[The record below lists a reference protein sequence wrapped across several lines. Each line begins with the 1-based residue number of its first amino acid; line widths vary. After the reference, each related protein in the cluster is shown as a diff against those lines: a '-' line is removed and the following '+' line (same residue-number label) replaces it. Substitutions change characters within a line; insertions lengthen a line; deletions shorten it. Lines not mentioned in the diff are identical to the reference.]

1 MRPKGFQFVAP
12 YPPAGDQPKAIAQLV
27 ENLRRGVKHQVLLG
41 VTGSGKTFTI
51 SNVIAQVQKPTL
63 VICPNK
69 TLAAQLYGE
78 FRQFF
83 PSNAV
88 EFFISYYDY
97 YQPEAYVPATDTYIE
112 KEVAINEEIDRLRL
126 RATSALLEGRRDVIV
141 VASVSCI
148 YSLGRP
154 EDFQAMLLPLSV
166 GMRISRRQLLYRLT
180 DIYYSRS
187 DSELA
192 RGTFRVR
199 GDVIDVVPA
208 YEAENALRIEL
219 FGDEIERLCWIDR
232 RSGTPLEEMEAVT
245 LYPAKLFL
253 TTRAQL
259 ERALVNIRQELEERL
274 RQLRAQGKELEARRL
289 EQRTLFDLEMLREI
303 GYCPGIENYSMH
315 LSGRRPG
322 ERPWCLLDYFPRD
335 YLLIIDESHVTIP
348 QLRGMYNGD
357 RSRKETLVEYG
368 FRLPSALENRPLRFD
383 EFEALVNQVI
393 YVSATPGDYELEKSQ
408 GIVVEQII
416 RPTGLLD
423 PEIQVRPTHNQ
434 IDDLVGEIRR
444 RVEQKHRVLVTTL
457 TKRMAEDLA
466 EYLHGLGIRVAYLHA
481 DIDAVER
488 VEILRNLRLGR
499 YDVLVGVNLLREGL
513 DLPEVSLVAIL
524 DADKEGFLRS
534 ERSILQ
540 IAGRTARNADGMVIL
555 YADRMTESIRRVIAE
570 TNRRRALQMEYNRQH
585 GINPRTVYKSLEEIL
600 QTTAVADIQSRRT
613 RADYSLPRR
622 TAVVAD
628 PLVRYMTP
636 DQRRQLAEELL
647 AEMRRAAQDL
657 DFERA
662 AELRDSLLQLC
673 RDYPDE
679 LAHLSLPGQ
688 GEGLPAAQRS
698 SIAQGGRGPKDS
710 SHPAAR

>member
-1 MRPKGFQFVAP
+1 MGQRAFQLVAP

-27 ENLRRGVKHQVLLG
+27 DNLRRGVKHQVLLG

-63 VICPNK
+63 VISPNK

-83 PSNAV
+83 PHNAV

-126 RATSALLEGRRDVIV
+126 RATSALLDGRRDVIV

-148 YSLGRP
+148 YSIGRP
-154 EDFQAMLLPLSV
+154 EDFQMTLLPLHV
-166 GMRISRRQLLYRLT
+166 GMRIRRQQLLYRLT

-187 DSELA
+187 DEELN

-232 RSGTPLEEMEAVT
+232 LSGTLLEEVESVT
-245 LYPAKLFL
+245 LYPAKLFI
-253 TTRAQL
+253 TTRSQL
-259 ERALVNIRQELEERL
+259 ERAIVAIRQELNERL
-274 RQLRAQGKELEARRL
+274 RELRAQGKELEARRL
-289 EQRTLFDLEMLREI
+289 EQRTLFDIEMLREI

-315 LSGRRPG
+315 LSGRKPG

-335 YLLIIDESHVTIP
+335 YLVIIDESHVTIP

-357 RSRKETLVEYG
+357 RSRKETLVEHG

-383 EFEALVNQVI
+383 EFEALLNQVI
-393 YVSATPGDYELEKSQ
+393 YVSATPGEYELEKSQ

-423 PEIQVRPTHNQ
+423 PEIQVRPTRNQ
-434 IDDLVGEIRR
+434 IDDLLAEIRR
-444 RVEQKHRVLVTTL
+444 RVERKQRVLVTTL
-457 TKRMAEDLA
+457 TKQMAENLA
-466 EYLHGLGIRVAYLHA
+466 EYFHSLGVRVMYLHA

-488 VEILRNLRLGR
+488 VEILRDLRLGH

-534 ERSILQ
+534 ERSLLQ
-540 IAGRTARNADGMVIL
+540 IAGRTARNAEGMVIL
-555 YADRMTESIRRVIAE
+555 YADRVTESMRKVIAE
-570 TNRRRALQMEYNRQH
+570 TNRRRALQMEYNRRH
-585 GINPRTVYKSLEEIL
+585 GINPQTIYKSLEEIL
-600 QTTAVADIQSRRT
+600 QTTAVADIQPRRSRT
-613 RADYSLPRR
+613 EYLLPRR
-622 TAVVAD
+622 TVGVAD
-628 PLVRYMTP
+628 PLVRYMTTE
-636 DQRRQLAEELL
+636 QRRQLAQELYT
-647 AEMRRAAQDL
+647 EMRRAAQEL

-662 AELRDSLLQLC
+662 AELRDALLQLY
-673 RDYPDE
+673 RDFPEDFPD
-679 LAHLSLPGQ
+679 ASLPGVM
-688 GEGLPAAQRS
+688 AS
-698 SIAQGGRGPKDS
+698 
-710 SHPAAR
+710 